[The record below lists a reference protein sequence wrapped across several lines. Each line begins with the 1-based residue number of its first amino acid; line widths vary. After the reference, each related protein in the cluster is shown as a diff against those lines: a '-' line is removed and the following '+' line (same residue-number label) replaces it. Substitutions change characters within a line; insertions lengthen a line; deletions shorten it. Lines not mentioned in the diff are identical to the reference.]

1 MATILDL
8 YNGDK
13 TLQVTTGGDK
23 TPYYSDEAKGTLDD
37 KAVSAL
43 ETKLGN
49 RYGKS
54 VGEWGATYNDSK
66 LYSKVT
72 KKD

>member
-8 YNGDK
+8 YNADK
-13 TLQVTTGGDK
+13 KLQVNTAGDK

-37 KAVSAL
+37 KAISNL
-43 ETKLGN
+43 EKSLGS
-49 RYGKS
+49 RYGKG
-54 VGEWGATYNDSK
+54 VGEWGATYDDSK
-66 LYSKVT
+66 LYSKVI

>member
-8 YNGDK
+8 YNADK
-13 TLQVTTGGDK
+13 KLQVTTGGDR
-23 TPYYSDEAKGTLDD
+23 TPYYSDEAKGTLDE
-37 KAVSAL
+37 KAVSNL
-43 ETKLGN
+43 ESTLGN
-49 RYGKS
+49 RYGKG
-54 VGEWGATYNDSK
+54 VGDWGATYNDNK